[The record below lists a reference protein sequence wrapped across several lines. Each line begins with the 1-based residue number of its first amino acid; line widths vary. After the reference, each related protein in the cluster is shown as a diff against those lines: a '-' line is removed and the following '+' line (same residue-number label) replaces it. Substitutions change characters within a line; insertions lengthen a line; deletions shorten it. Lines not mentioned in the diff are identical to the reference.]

1 MTTHGSFRAQLRL
14 PFNPEKQLLEA
25 FAAGDAGAVVEE
37 TTTGWQLQH
46 SLGRIALKPQSSNM
60 DILLDAKDRTSLAYL
75 QLGITHRLQSLDKNL
90 DLDWQSDNTPG
101 MLLPYFR
108 EMRVVSAENL
118 TPFMKRV
125 RLAGENLARFARG
138 GLHMRLLFPPAGTA
152 SPSWPC
158 IGKNG
163 EAIWPDDENRPV
175 ARVYTIRA
183 IDVDRGHVDVDM
195 VLHEG
200 DAYPGAG
207 WAAQAKPGDIVG
219 MTGPGGG
226 EAPEAHR
233 LVLLGDETALPAI
246 ARILEGL
253 SSQTK
258 AIVRVEVA
266 NHSETQPLATRAEL
280 DLEWLVRDDRAAG
293 STTLLE
299 EAAKALPIKGDDP
312 DLFVWA
318 GCEFSAFKAIRG
330 HLRKSLR
337 LPNAQHLVVSYWR
350 CGVAGVH

>member
-125 RLAGENLARFARG
+125 RLAGKTLRVSHVAAFICG
-138 GLHMRLLFPPAGTA
+138 FCFLPPAPPALHGPA
-152 SPSWPC
+152 SERTVKRSGPTTRTGRSPASTRSGQSTWT
-158 IGKNG
+158 GDMSMS
-163 EAIWPDDENRPV
+163 IWSSMKAMP
-175 ARVYTIRA
+175 IRA
-183 IDVDRGHVDVDM
+183 
-195 VLHEG
+195 L
-200 DAYPGAG
+200 
-207 WAAQAKPGDIVG
+207 VG
-219 MTGPGGG
+219 PRRRNRAT
-226 EAPEAHR
+226 
-233 LVLLGDETALPAI
+233 
-246 ARILEGL
+246 L
-253 SSQTK
+253 S
-258 AIVRVEVA
+258 A
-266 NHSETQPLATRAEL
+266 
-280 DLEWLVRDDRAAG
+280 
-293 STTLLE
+293 
-299 EAAKALPIKGDDP
+299 
-312 DLFVWA
+312 
-318 GCEFSAFKAIRG
+318 
-330 HLRKSLR
+330 
-337 LPNAQHLVVSYWR
+337 
-350 CGVAGVH
+350 